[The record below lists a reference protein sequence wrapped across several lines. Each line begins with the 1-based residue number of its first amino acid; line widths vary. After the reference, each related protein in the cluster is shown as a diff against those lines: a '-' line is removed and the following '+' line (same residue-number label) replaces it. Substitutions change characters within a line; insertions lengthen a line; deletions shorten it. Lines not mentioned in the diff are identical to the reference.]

1 MADRKTS
8 GVLAQS
14 CAGRADAGVVDQ
26 DVDVAELR
34 SGRVRQIFAVLPDG
48 DVGAV
53 GKDSGTCAP

>member
-26 DVDVAELR
+26 DVDVAEPR
-34 SGRVRQIFAVLPDG
+34 PGRVRQTVALLPDG

-53 GKDSGTCAP
+53 VKYSGTCAL